1 MKFHQ
6 LRPGA
11 RFRYKDAVLSKVS
24 PLKAASERGDVQR
37 LIPRSAEVI
46 LLDDHGEAVA
56 ETIPASLSGSAV
68 ENELGRLVASFEK
81 TLARTEPALTDA
93 QTAQLLEALHDALR
107 DLQGRLA
114 AGT

>member
-6 LRPGA
+6 LQAGA
-11 RFRYKDAVLSKVS
+11 RFRYKDAVLRKVS
-24 PLKAASERGDVQR
+24 PLKAASERGDAQQ

-46 LLDDHGEAVA
+46 LLDDHGEAV
-56 ETIPASLSGSAV
+56 P

-81 TLARTEPALTDA
+81 TLAGTEPALTDA
-93 QTAQLLEALHDALR
+93 QAAQLLEALHRAVR

-114 AGT
+114 TGT